1 MTHSCDKIFLLT
13 QYDDLY
19 RQKLQPWL
27 SASLQ
32 ETQDLS
38 QANLLLA
45 DPPLA
50 AKIINQQPQ
59 IDWVQSTFAGV
70 DALLAPTLRQDY
82 LLSSV
87 KGIFG
92 PMISE
97 YVLGYLLYHYRHM
110 AQYQQ
115 QQNQRIWST
124 RPHQGLNNQVMTIL
138 GTGSIGSHLAKQ
150 AKQMGIKVFGVNR
163 TGIPS
168 VLGEWDNTFHISELN
183 AALEQSDIVVNTLPS
198 TAETTA
204 ILNLDTLQYCRQVLL
219 FNVGRG
225 DAVDEAAL
233 IKAIKE
239 GWVAHAFLDVFLQEP
254 LPEAHPF
261 WRMSAIT
268 LTPHVAAP
276 SVPEAVFE
284 VFTHNLKQWQQ
295 GLNPDFL
302 VDFSKGY

>member
-13 QYDDLY
+13 KYDDLY
-19 RQKLQPWL
+19 RQMLQPWL
-27 SASLQ
+27 SPALQ
-32 ETQDLS
+32 ETDDLS

-50 AKIINQQPQ
+50 AKVINQHPQ

-70 DALLAPTLRQDY
+70 DALLAPALRQDY
-82 LLSSV
+82 LLSGV

-110 AQYQQ
+110 AHYQQ
-115 QQNQRIWST
+115 QQNQRTWSMLA
-124 RPHQGLNNQVMTIL
+124 HQGLSNKTITIL
-138 GTGSIGSHLAKQ
+138 GTGSIGSHLATQ
-150 AKQMGIKVFGVNR
+150 AKQMGMRVFGVNR

-168 VLGEWDNTFHISELN
+168 AQGEWENTFHISELS
-183 AALEQSDIVVNTLPS
+183 AALAQSDIVVNTLPS
-198 TAETTA
+198 TAETIA
-204 ILNLDTLQYCRQVLL
+204 ILNADVLQHCRNVLL

-225 DAVDEAAL
+225 DALNEADL

-254 LPEAHPF
+254 LPDTHPF

-268 LTPHVAAP
+268 ITPHVAAP
-276 SVPEAVFE
+276 SVPEAVFD
-284 VFTHNLKQWQQ
+284 VFTQNLKQWQQ

-302 VDFSKGY
+302 VDFTKGY